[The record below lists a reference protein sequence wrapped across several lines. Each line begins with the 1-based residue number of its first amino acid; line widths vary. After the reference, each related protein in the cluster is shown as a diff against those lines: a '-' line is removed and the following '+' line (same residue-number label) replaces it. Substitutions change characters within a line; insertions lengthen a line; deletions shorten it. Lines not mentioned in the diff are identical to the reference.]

1 MYLVAFDK
9 YLICDRVSLN
19 SWLFYTVEKNLTH
32 TGYWVDGS
40 NLGHAKDWK
49 YFDGSSMNTS
59 NGLWEADA
67 TINDE
72 HCARMKKPANYLLND
87 ICCNNNFGYICE
99 KSPV

>member
-1 MYLVAFDK
+1 
-9 YLICDRVSLN
+9 
-19 SWLFYTVEKNLTH
+19 LFYTVEKDLTH

-40 NLGHAKDWK
+40 NLGHAINWK

-72 HCARMKKPANYLLND
+72 HCVRMKKPANYLLND
-87 ICCNNNFGYICE
+87 ILCDNNFGYICE